1 VQPLVQSHL
10 LRAEIPSRAEIHS
23 RTPRGT
29 ANAGAR
35 RLCRHAMPK
44 AGLLWAGVTRN
55 TSVLAECGEDS
66 HAGAVLE
73 LAHQLLRKPVTAGWG
88 FAQAPGLKAVKFHV
102 HDVHEHSSSIVWTIA
117 CVHDAIFDDILA
129 KGFLEKITLLTEPLR
144 RTPEWRNGRALCAQL
159 SFSPVLQQRLEQA
172 NSMGRTAMVSPEVNE
187 VGVLMSMNIE
197 LMLRRARGEDLKA
210 VAAVHA
216 LQDAGKSHSQL
227 LSEVAGRQLL
237 QHGLKRAASGTCSS
251 QGSSPTHVCG
261 I

>member
-1 VQPLVQSHL
+1 MRL
-10 LRAEIPSRAEIHS
+10 
-23 RTPRGT
+23 PRHF
-29 ANAGAR
+29 ADAS
-35 RLCRHAMPK
+35 AMPK

-55 TSVLAECGEDS
+55 AAVLAECGKDTHGLA
-66 HAGAVLE
+66 HAGAVLD
-73 LAHQLLRKPVTAGWG
+73 LAHELLRKPATAGWS

-102 HDVHEHSSSIVWTIA
+102 HDVHEESTGTEIVWTIA
-117 CVHDAIFDDILA
+117 CVHDASFDGILA
-129 KGFLEKITLLTEPLR
+129 KGFIEKITLLTEPLR

-216 LQDAGKSHSQL
+216 FQDAGKSHSQL